1 MTMMVSGGEISYFWP
16 HSISQA
22 IPTMHSL
29 RIIFAY
35 IRKQSGRVAAYGL
48 VNLLSAFFSTVSL
61 ALLSPFLAVIF
72 DVGGPGGLPAG
83 SRLSLGA
90 LTRGF
95 DRFLADLLQGPD
107 GRVRALGFICVVL
120 LTAILLKNLFLYLSM
135 YLLAPIRNR
144 ILNEMRS
151 DMFRKILHLPV
162 GFFSQQRKG
171 EVMSRLTNDL
181 QDVEF
186 STISFLETFLR
197 EPVLIGFYLY
207 AMVRL
212 SPDLSLFL
220 LLFLPVAGFVI
231 GRIGR
236 SLKKVSTDVQEK
248 LGDILST
255 IEETIG
261 GIRVLKAFN
270 AEAHQLAKFEAE
282 NTTLLDRKN
291 TANRRRDLA
300 APVSETL
307 GVMAVCA
314 VLFYGGRLV
323 LNDDFDLPATDF
335 LTYIAI
341 FTQVINPLKALSTAS
356 YNIRRGA
363 ASIERIRGLLGE
375 PETVRDAAD
384 AVPLPAFRDAIE
396 FHDVSFSH
404 QGRPILSHIDLRIPK
419 GTTVA
424 LVGSSGAGKS
434 TLADL
439 LPRFHDVT
447 EGRIIIDGVDI
458 RRYALQDLRGRM
470 GIVTQ
475 EPLLF
480 NDSIAANISLGKPT
494 ASASEIEAAAHIAN
508 AHAFIASRKGGYL
521 ANTGDRGAKL
531 SGGEKQRITIARAV
545 LKNPPILILDEA
557 TSSLDTESEKLVQD
571 AIHRLMK
578 DRTSLVIAHR
588 LSTVRHADEIVVLD
602 KGRIAERGRH
612 EDLMALGG
620 IYARL
625 VEMQELG

>member
-1 MTMMVSGGEISYFWP
+1 MK
-16 HSISQA
+16 
-22 IPTMHSL
+22 SL
-29 RIIFAY
+29 RIIFSY
-35 IRKQSGRVAAYGL
+35 VRKQSGMVAAYGL

-61 ALLSPFLAVIF
+61 ALLSPFLALIF
-72 DVGGPGGLPAG
+72 GVGDTLAPAG
-83 SRLSLGA
+83 SRLSPGGLVPG
-90 LTRGF
+90 L
-95 DRFLADLLQGPD
+95 DNYLAGMLHTPD
-107 GRVRALGFICVVL
+107 GRTRALGLICGIL
-120 LTAILLKNLFLYLSM
+120 MTAILLKNLFLYLSM

-151 DMFRKILHLPV
+151 DMFRKVLHLPV
-162 GFFSQQRKG
+162 GFFTEQRKG

-197 EPVLIGFYLY
+197 EPILIGFYLF
-207 AMVRL
+207 AMVSL
-212 SPDLSLFL
+212 SPELSLFL
-220 LLFLPVAGFVI
+220 LVFLPVAGLVI

-236 SLKKVSTDVQEK
+236 SLKKVSTRVQEK

-255 IEETIG
+255 IEETLG

-270 AEAHQLAKFEAE
+270 AEAHQLVKFEAE
-282 NTTLLDRKN
+282 NNALLALKN
-291 TANRRRDLA
+291 RANRRRDLA
-300 APVSETL
+300 SPVSETL
-307 GVMAVCA
+307 GVMAVCC

-323 LNDDFDLPATDF
+323 LSDRFALPATDF

-363 ASIERIRGLLGE
+363 ASIERIKHLIGE
-375 PETVRDAAD
+375 PETVRDLPSPM
-384 AVPLPAFRDAIE
+384 PLTGFREAIE
-396 FHDVSFSH
+396 FRNVSFSH
-404 QGRPILSHIDLRIPK
+404 QGTPILKNIDLCIPK
-419 GTTVA
+419 GTTLA

-439 LPRFHDVT
+439 LPRFHDAS
-447 EGRIIIDGVDI
+447 EGQILIDGVDI
-458 RRYALQDLRGRM
+458 RSYALRDLRNLM

-480 NDSIAANISLGKPT
+480 NDTIASNIALGKPD
-494 ASASEIEAAAHIAN
+494 ASPGEIEAAARVAN
-508 AHAFIASRKGGYL
+508 AHDFITARAEGYL
-521 ANTGDRGAKL
+521 SGTGDRGAKL
-531 SGGEKQRITIARAV
+531 SGGEKQRVTIARAV

-571 AIHRLMK
+571 AINNLMRE
-578 DRTSLVIAHR
+578 RTSIVIAHR
-588 LSTVRHADEIVVLD
+588 LSTVRHADEIAVLD
-602 KGRIAERGRH
+602 KGRIVERGRH
-612 EDLMALGG
+612 EDLMSKRG

-625 VEMQELG
+625 VEMQEVR